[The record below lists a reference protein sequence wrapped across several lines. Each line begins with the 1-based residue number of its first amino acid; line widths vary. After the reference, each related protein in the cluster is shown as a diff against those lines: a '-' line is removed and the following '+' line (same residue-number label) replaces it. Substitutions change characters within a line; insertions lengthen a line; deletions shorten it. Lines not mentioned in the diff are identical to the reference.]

1 MRSTADI
8 FFPFLSQMDVRSFQ
22 ARDLFLI
29 VIDQLIKGAERLH
42 AMRTASTT
50 TRSDPLPYK

>member
-1 MRSTADI
+1 
-8 FFPFLSQMDVRSFQ
+8 MDVRSFR